1 MNLRLTIILYFAAAF
16 LAHGLLLLNDAH
28 IADGKVLKF
37 YMQKGDLEPYFHML
51 RASGAYVY
59 VWIHELFGSV
69 SMKFYKIGMFIDIV
83 LNPVLIYAIFRRY
96 SPLKK
101 NHCLFIA
108 FLVLVWPAYHVSVD
122 TTFFPVW
129 FVQSAFYL
137 GWLIFLYQKEKGGK
151 IALALLSYFFIFVSF
166 NYHACLVYQY
176 VLLGIYFLYLNGYP
190 KNLASVDFKSRVPEF
205 VKSSWVLVA
214 LPLLY
219 WGIRQA
225 YMKPFGTKL
234 GYNEFRLFRPS
245 TVEHYVLYITHMFFD
260 FFKSLFFLEWPIWI
274 ALVVA
279 ATGVVL
285 LFKKLSVSKSNLE
298 SRIYYRKAILLG
310 IVVVCC
316 LAVPF
321 GGVRKHF
328 ELLNL
333 GARHGILVAPFFGLS
348 LVGVVGYILAIKE
361 GRWARWENLILCQ
374 IIVYLIILDIG
385 LYSSWQDRGVKDA
398 AVAAQLKKQEPLPN
412 VSVYLIR
419 DSMPRG
425 RHDYIRSEVN
435 VLLFEAWG
443 REEFVGIISQEK
455 DRQEMIK
462 LAKYY
467 VDLWENQKGW
477 SRVAT
482 KKFNSKGCVGE
493 LIVSPRQE
501 KNEVL
506 TAFKYIY
513 YRNLDKEKL
522 NPFLESMATVK
533 LRSLGFDTEG
543 NPCA

>member
-1 MNLRLTIILYFAAAF
+1 MNLQLTIILYLAAAF

-51 RASGAYVY
+51 RASGAYIY

-83 LNPVLIYAIFRRY
+83 LNPVLIYVIFRRY

-129 FVQSAFYL
+129 FVQTAFYL
-137 GWLIFLYQKEKGGK
+137 GWLVFLYQKEKGGNFV
-151 IALALLSYFFIFVSF
+151 LALLSYFFMFVSF

-176 VLLGIYFLYLNGYP
+176 VLLGIYFLYLNGWNF
-190 KNLASVDFKSRVPEF
+190 KTIDFKSKIPEF
-205 VKSSWVLVA
+205 LKGSWVLIV

-219 WGIRQA
+219 WGIRKA
-225 YMKPFGTKL
+225 YMMPYGTKL

-245 TVEHYVLYITHMFFD
+245 TVEHYVLYVAHMFFD
-260 FFKSLFFLEWPIWI
+260 FLKSPFFIEWPVWI
-274 ALVVA
+274 VLFAV

-298 SRIYYRKAILLG
+298 NRIYYRNAILLG

-333 GARHGILVAPFFGLS
+333 GARHGILVAPFFGLF
-348 LVGVVGYILAIKE
+348 LVGLVGYLLAIKE
-361 GRWARWENLILCQ
+361 DRWARWENLILCQ
-374 IIVYLIILDIG
+374 IIVYLIFLDAG
-385 LYSSWQDRGVKDA
+385 LYSSWQARGVKDA
-398 AVAAQLKKQEPLPN
+398 VVVAQLKNQEPLPN

-419 DSMPRG
+419 DPMPRG
-425 RHDYIRSEVN
+425 RHVYIRSEIN

-455 DRQEMIK
+455 DRRKMIK

-467 VDLWENQKGW
+467 VDLWEDQKGW
-477 SRVAT
+477 SRVAAAQ
-482 KKFNSKGCVGE
+482 FNPKGCVGE
-493 LIVSPRQE
+493 LIISPRQE
-501 KNEVL
+501 KKESL

-513 YRNLDKEKL
+513 YRMLDKDKL
-522 NPFLESMATVK
+522 NAFLESMATVEIK
-533 LRSLGFDTEG
+533 PLGFDVAG
-543 NPCA
+543 NPCS

>member
-1 MNLRLTIILYFAAAF
+1 MNLRLTIILYLAAAF

-37 YMQKGDLEPYFHML
+37 YMQKGGLEPYFHML

-69 SMKFYKIGMFIDIV
+69 SMKFYKVGMFIDIV

-129 FVQSAFYL
+129 FVQTAFYL

-151 IALALLSYFFIFVSF
+151 ILLALLAYCFMFVSF

-176 VLLGIYFLYLNGYP
+176 VLLGIYFFYLNGW
-190 KNLASVDFKSRVPEF
+190 NFQAIDFKSRIPEF
-205 VKSSWVLVA
+205 LKGNWILIV

-219 WGIRQA
+219 WGIRQT

-245 TVEHYVLYITHMFFD
+245 TVEHYVLYLSHLFFD
-260 FFKSLFFLEWPIWI
+260 FLKSPFFLEWPVWI
-274 ALVVA
+274 ALIAV

-285 LFKKLSVSKSNLE
+285 LSKKILSIQSNLE
-298 SRIYYRKAILLG
+298 GRIYYRNAILLG

-328 ELLNL
+328 ELLDL
-333 GARHGILVAPFFGLS
+333 GARHGILVAPFFGL
-348 LVGVVGYILAIKE
+348 LLMGVVGFLLAIKE

-374 IIVYLIILDIG
+374 IIVYLVFLDIG
-385 LYSSWQDRGVKDA
+385 LYSSWQARGVKDA
-398 AVAAQLKKQEPLPN
+398 AVVAQLKKQEPLPN

-419 DSMPRG
+419 DHMPRG
-425 RHDYIRSEVN
+425 RHVYIRSEVN

-443 REEFVGIISQEK
+443 REEFIGVISQKK
-455 DRQEMIK
+455 DRQEMIN

-467 VDLWENQKGW
+467 VGLWQDQKGW
-477 SRVAT
+477 SRVAVA
-482 KKFNSKGCVGE
+482 KFNPKGCVGE

-501 KNEVL
+501 KKETL

-513 YRNLDKEKL
+513 YRMLDKDKL
-522 NPFLESMATVK
+522 DAFLESMVTIELK
-533 LRSLGFDTEG
+533 SLGFDVAG
-543 NPCA
+543 KACA

>member
-28 IADGKVLKF
+28 IADGKILKF

-51 RASGAYVY
+51 RASGANVY

-69 SMKFYKIGMFIDIV
+69 SMKFYKVGMFIDIM
-83 LNPVLIYAIFRRY
+83 LNPVLIYVIFRRY

-151 IALALLSYFFIFVSF
+151 IALAVLSYVLMFVSF

-176 VLLGIYFLYLNGYP
+176 VLLGIYFLYLNGWNF
-190 KNLASVDFKSRVPEF
+190 KTIDFKSKIPEF
-205 VKSSWVLVA
+205 LKGSWILIV

-245 TVEHYVLYITHMFFD
+245 TVEHYVLYVAHMFFD
-260 FFKSLFFLEWPIWI
+260 FLKSPIFLEWPVWI
-274 ALVVA
+274 ALIA
-279 ATGVVL
+279 FATGFVL
-285 LFKKLSVSKSNLE
+285 LSKKLLSNKSNLE
-298 SRIYYRKAILLG
+298 SRIYYRNAILLG

-333 GARHGILVAPFFGLS
+333 GARHGILVAPFFGMF
-348 LVGVVGYILAIKE
+348 LVGLVGCLLAIKE

-374 IIVYLIILDIG
+374 IIVYLIFLDVG
-385 LYSSWQDRGVKDA
+385 LYSSWQARGVKDA

-425 RHDYIRSEVN
+425 RHDYIRSEIN

-443 REEFVGIISQEK
+443 REEHIGIISQYK
-455 DRQEMIK
+455 DRHEMIK

-477 SRVAT
+477 SRVAAAQ
-482 KKFNSKGCVGE
+482 FNTKGCVGE
-493 LIVSPRQE
+493 LVILPRQE
-501 KNEVL
+501 KNESL

-513 YRNLDKEKL
+513 YRMLDKDKL
-522 NPFLESMATVK
+522 NAFLESMVAVELK
-533 LRSLGFDTEG
+533 PLGFDAEG
-543 NPCA
+543 NPCT

>member
-1 MNLRLTIILYFAAAF
+1 MNLRLTIILYLAAAF

-83 LNPVLIYAIFRRY
+83 LNPVLIYVIFRRY

-129 FVQSAFYL
+129 FVQTAFYL
-137 GWLIFLYQKEKGGK
+137 GWLIFLYQKEKGGNLV
-151 IALALLSYFFIFVSF
+151 LALLAYFFMFVSF

-176 VLLGIYFLYLNGYP
+176 LCLGIYFLCQNGYP
-190 KNLASVDFKSRVPEF
+190 KNLLAIDCKSRIPKFLKE
-205 VKSSWVLVA
+205 SWILIV

-245 TVEHYVLYITHMFFD
+245 TVEHYFLYVSHIFFD
-260 FFKSLFFLEWPIWI
+260 FLKSPFFLEWPVWI
-274 ALVVA
+274 ALIAV
-279 ATGVVL
+279 ATGVIL
-285 LFKKLSVSKSNLE
+285 LSKKILSNKSNLE
-298 SRIYYRKAILLG
+298 SRIYYRNAILLG
-310 IVVVCC
+310 IIVVCC

-333 GARHGILVAPFFGLS
+333 GARHGILAAPFFGVF
-348 LVGVVGYILAIKE
+348 LVGVVGYLLAIKE

-374 IIVYLIILDIG
+374 IIVYLIFLDVG
-385 LYSSWQDRGVKDA
+385 LYSSWQARGVKDA

-425 RHDYIRSEVN
+425 RHVYIRSEIN

-443 REEFVGIISQEK
+443 REEFVGIISQENE
-455 DRQEMIK
+455 RQEMIK
-462 LAKYY
+462 LTKFY

-477 SRVAT
+477 SRVAAA
-482 KKFNSKGCVGE
+482 KFNPKGCVGE
-493 LIVSPRQE
+493 LILLPWQE
-501 KNEVL
+501 KKEAL
-506 TAFKYIY
+506 AAFKYIY
-513 YRNLDKEKL
+513 YRMLDKDKL
-522 NPFLESMATVK
+522 SAFLESMVTVK
-533 LRSLGFDTEG
+533 INPLGFDAKG
-543 NPCA
+543 NPCT